1 MKHLLFAPAIAL
13 LAAMAL
19 VGCSDDNGG
28 TDPRIPAT
36 SVVVDVTEQEL
47 HVGETLQ
54 LTATPM
60 PANTT
65 DRVQWTSDEP
75 ATATVSETGL
85 VTAVALGSTSV
96 KAVCGEVSA
105 TCVIRVVE
113 PDPSEL
119 YDIISFEEEE
129 GMTDI
134 GGQRVTLGDIEVV
147 GGFAA
152 GVHSN
157 VFWAKPY
164 AEYGDP
170 DGIMGLTIDLPLFT
184 SDGNVWFGSYYCDC
198 TGWGSQMDTW
208 GGFVLSGNF
217 STSLDTY
224 NFANQFTVWADKG
237 ANASSICA
245 VGYVDTYSGGYA
257 VPTMVLSSAREVGYC
272 HLAPSAM
279 LATYTPTA
287 VSMDQFWFKVIV
299 TGYLGQTEVG
309 TVDCLLTDRGVTQSG
324 WTKVDLS
331 RLGQV
336 DRLTFTIDS
345 NDTGEWGVN
354 APAYFGLDEIG
365 FPKEEQ

>member
-1 MKHLLFAPAIAL
+1 MKHLLFVPAFAL

-54 LTATPM
+54 LTATPT

-65 DRVQWTSDEP
+65 DKVQWTSDDP

-134 GGQRVTLGDIEVV
+134 GGQKVTLGDIEVV
-147 GGFAA
+147 GGFAE
-152 GVHSN
+152 GVYSN

-170 DGIMGLTIDLPLFT
+170 EGIMGLTIDLPLFT

-208 GGFVLSGNF
+208 GGFVLSRNCNTSATSFDYADQF
-217 STSLDTY
+217 SVYAQS
-224 NFANQFTVWADKG
+224 G
-237 ANASSICA
+237 ANGSKTFAAAYCN
-245 VGYVDTYSGGYA
+245 GMMGGDYSAPTIVFTTTPRKVAYLYMAPLDDALHLLQVRLFGRGRPDVQLSDHRMAQGRIRRYGGCG
-257 VPTMVLSSAREVGYC
+257 TCQE
-272 HLAPSAM
+272 
-279 LATYTPTA
+279 
-287 VSMDQFWFKVIV
+287 Q
-299 TGYLGQTEVG
+299 LGG
-309 TVDCLLTDRGVTQSG
+309 R
-324 WTKVDLS
+324 
-331 RLGQV
+331 RLGQGGSYV
-336 DRLTFTIDS
+336 AGRGGQTDVRPR
-345 NDTGEWGVN
+345 GG
-354 APAYFGLDEIG
+354 
-365 FPKEEQ
+365 

>member
-1 MKHLLFAPAIAL
+1 MTA
-13 LAAMAL
+13 
-19 VGCSDDNGG
+19 CSDDDRQKGPNPG
-28 TDPRIPAT
+28 TDY
-36 SVVVDVTEQEL
+36 DVISFETTEGIVNPE
-47 HVGETLQ
+47 G
-54 LTATPM
+54 
-60 PANTT
+60 
-65 DRVQWTSDEP
+65 
-75 ATATVSETGL
+75 G
-85 VTAVALGSTSV
+85 AVALGECVLEGATS
-96 KAVCGEVSA
+96 GG
-105 TCVIRVVE
+105 TFQN
-113 PDPSEL
+113 L
-119 YDIISFEEEE
+119 YWTKSFSGYE
-129 GMTDI
+129 DYL
-134 GGQRVTLGDIEVV
+134 QN
-147 GGFAA
+147 
-152 GVHSN
+152 GVFN
-157 VFWAKPY
+157 TW
-164 AEYGDP
+164 
-170 DGIMGLTIDLPLFT
+170 LFGT
-184 SDGNVWFGSYYCDC
+184 SDQSVRFGSYWSYSSYGDY
-198 TGWGSQMDTW
+198 W

-245 VGYVDTYSGGYA
+245 VGYVETYSGGYA

>member
-65 DRVQWTSDEP
+65 DKVQWTSDDP

-134 GGQRVTLGDIEVV
+134 GGQKVTLGDIEVV

-208 GGFVLSGNF
+208 GGFVLSRNCN
-217 STSLDTY
+217 TS
-224 NFANQFTVWADKG
+224 
-237 ANASSICA
+237 ASSF
-245 VGYVDTYSGGYA
+245 DYA
-257 VPTMVLSSAREVGYC
+257 
-272 HLAPSAM
+272 
-279 LATYTPTA
+279 
-287 VSMDQFWFKVIV
+287 DQFSV
-299 TGYLGQTEVG
+299 YA
-309 TVDCLLTDRGVTQSG
+309 QSG
-324 WTKVDLS
+324 PMAARPLPQPIAT
-331 RLGQV
+331 
-336 DRLTFTIDS
+336 
-345 NDTGEWGVN
+345 
-354 APAYFGLDEIG
+354 A
-365 FPKEEQ
+365 

>member
-1 MKHLLFAPAIAL
+1 MKHLLFVPAFAL

-54 LTATPM
+54 LTATPT

-65 DRVQWTSDEP
+65 DKVQWTSDDP

-134 GGQRVTLGDIEVV
+134 GGQKVTLGDIEVV
-147 GGFAA
+147 GGFAE
-152 GVHSN
+152 GVYSN

-170 DGIMGLTIDLPLFT
+170 EGIMGLTIDLRCLRPTETSGSAPTIATVRVGGRKWIPGAVSSCRGTAIPLPLRSIMPT
-184 SDGNVWFGSYYCDC
+184 SFRSMPN
-198 TGWGSQMDTW
+198 
-208 GGFVLSGNF
+208 
-217 STSLDTY
+217 
-224 NFANQFTVWADKG
+224 
-237 ANASSICA
+237 
-245 VGYVDTYSGGYA
+245 
-257 VPTMVLSSAREVGYC
+257 RE
-272 HLAPSAM
+272 
-279 LATYTPTA
+279 PTA
-287 VSMDQFWFKVIV
+287 ARPLPQPIA
-299 TGYLGQTEVG
+299 T
-309 TVDCLLTDRGVTQSG
+309 
-324 WTKVDLS
+324 
-331 RLGQV
+331 
-336 DRLTFTIDS
+336 
-345 NDTGEWGVN
+345 
-354 APAYFGLDEIG
+354 A
-365 FPKEEQ
+365 

>member
-1 MKHLLFAPAIAL
+1 MLEGAY
-13 LAAMAL
+13 
-19 VGCSDDNGG
+19 SGG
-28 TDPRIPAT
+28 TFRNLYWTKSFSGYEDY
-36 SVVVDVTEQEL
+36 
-47 HVGETLQ
+47 LQ
-54 LTATPM
+54 DGVY
-60 PANTT
+60 NT
-65 DRVQWTSDEP
+65 WLFGTSDQ
-75 ATATVSETGL
+75 
-85 VTAVALGSTSV
+85 SV
-96 KAVCGEVSA
+96 
-105 TCVIRVVE
+105 R
-113 PDPSEL
+113 
-119 YDIISFEEEE
+119 
-129 GMTDI
+129 
-134 GGQRVTLGDIEVV
+134 
-147 GGFAA
+147 
-152 GVHSN
+152 
-157 VFWAKPY
+157 
-164 AEYGDP
+164 
-170 DGIMGLTIDLPLFT
+170 
-184 SDGNVWFGSYYCDC
+184 FGSYWSYSSMGDY
-198 TGWGSQMDTW
+198 W
-208 GGFVLSGNF
+208 GGFVLSGTF
-217 STSLDTY
+217 STSLDAY
-224 NFANQFTVWADKG
+224 DFANQFTVWADKG

>member
-1 MKHLLFAPAIAL
+1 MKHLLFVPAFAL
-13 LAAMAL
+13 LATMAL

-36 SVVVDVTEQEL
+36 LVVVDVTEQEL

-54 LTATPM
+54 LTATPT

-65 DRVQWTSDEP
+65 DKVQWTSD
-75 ATATVSETGL
+75 
-85 VTAVALGSTSV
+85 
-96 KAVCGEVSA
+96 
-105 TCVIRVVE
+105 
-113 PDPSEL
+113 D
-119 YDIISFEEEE
+119 
-129 GMTDI
+129 
-134 GGQRVTLGDIEVV
+134 
-147 GGFAA
+147 
-152 GVHSN
+152 
-157 VFWAKPY
+157 
-164 AEYGDP
+164 
-170 DGIMGLTIDLPLFT
+170 
-184 SDGNVWFGSYYCDC
+184 
-198 TGWGSQMDTW
+198 
-208 GGFVLSGNF
+208 
-217 STSLDTY
+217 
-224 NFANQFTVWADKG
+224 
-237 ANASSICA
+237 
-245 VGYVDTYSGGYA
+245 
-257 VPTMVLSSAREVGYC
+257 
-272 HLAPSAM
+272 SAM

-309 TVDCLLTDRGVTQSG
+309 TVDCLLTDHGVTQSG

>member
-65 DRVQWTSDEP
+65 DKVQWTSDDP

-134 GGQRVTLGDIEVV
+134 GGQKVTLGDIEVV

-170 DGIMGLTIDLPLFT
+170 DGIMGLTIDLPRNCNTSASSFDYADQFSVYAQSGANGSKTFAAAYCNGMMGGDYSAPTIVFT
-184 SDGNVWFGSYYCDC
+184 TTPREVAYLYMAPSTMLYTYYKYDSSAVADRTYSYRI
-198 TGWGSQMDTW
+198 TGWLKDES
-208 GGFVLSGNF
+208 
-217 STSLDTY
+217 
-224 NFANQFTVWADKG
+224 
-237 ANASSICA
+237 
-245 VGYVDTYSGGYA
+245 
-257 VPTMVLSSAREVGYC
+257 
-272 HLAPSAM
+272 
-279 LATYTPTA
+279 
-287 VSMDQFWFKVIV
+287 
-299 TGYLGQTEVG
+299 VG
-309 TVDCLLTDRGVTQSG
+309 TVDVELVRNSSVAEG
-324 WTKVDLS
+324 WVKVDLTS
-331 RLGQV
+331 LGEV
-336 DRLTFTIDS
+336 DKLTFAP
-345 NDTGEWGVN
+345 EGVN
-354 APAYFGLDEIG
+354 PNKDFDPVYFCLDEIALV
-365 FPKEEQ
+365 K

>member
-1 MKHLLFAPAIAL
+1 MTA
-13 LAAMAL
+13 
-19 VGCSDDNGG
+19 CSDDDRQKGPNPGPDYDVISFETTEGIVNPEGG
-28 TDPRIPAT
+28 
-36 SVVVDVTEQEL
+36 
-47 HVGETLQ
+47 
-54 LTATPM
+54 
-60 PANTT
+60 
-65 DRVQWTSDEP
+65 
-75 ATATVSETGL
+75 
-85 VTAVALGSTSV
+85 AVALGECVLEGSTS
-96 KAVCGEVSA
+96 GG
-105 TCVIRVVE
+105 TFQN
-113 PDPSEL
+113 L
-119 YDIISFEEEE
+119 YWTKSFSGYE
-129 GMTDI
+129 DYL
-134 GGQRVTLGDIEVV
+134 QN
-147 GGFAA
+147 
-152 GVHSN
+152 GVLN
-157 VFWAKPY
+157 TW
-164 AEYGDP
+164 
-170 DGIMGLTIDLPLFT
+170 LFGT
-184 SDGNVWFGSYYCDC
+184 SDQTVRFGSYWSYSSYGDY
-198 TGWGSQMDTW
+198 W

-257 VPTMVLSSAREVGYC
+257 VPTMVLSSSRTVGYC

-279 LATYTPTA
+279 LATYMPTD
-287 VSMDQFWFKVIV
+287 VSKDEFWYKVIV

-345 NDTGEWGVN
+345 NDTGQWGVN

>member
-208 GGFVLSGNF
+208 GGFVLSRNCNTSASSFDYADQF
-217 STSLDTY
+217 SVYAQS
-224 NFANQFTVWADKG
+224 G
-237 ANASSICA
+237 ANGSKTFAA
-245 VGYVDTYSGGYA
+245 A
-257 VPTMVLSSAREVGYC
+257 YC
-272 HLAPSAM
+272 NGM
-279 LATYTPTA
+279 
-287 VSMDQFWFKVIV
+287 M
-299 TGYLGQTEVG
+299 
-309 TVDCLLTDRGVTQSG
+309 GVTIPLRPLCLRRLRARWLISTWPPRRCSTPITSMTLRPWPTGRTATGSPDGSRMNLSVRWMWNLSG
-324 WTKVDLS
+324 TARWPKAGS
-331 RLGQV
+331 RLISR
-336 DRLTFTIDS
+336 RLARWTS
-345 NDTGEWGVN
+345 
-354 APAYFGLDEIG
+354 
-365 FPKEEQ
+365 

>member
-1 MKHLLFAPAIAL
+1 MKHLLFAPTIAL

-19 VGCSDDNGG
+19 VGCSDDNSG

-65 DRVQWTSDEP
+65 DKVQWTSDDP

-134 GGQRVTLGDIEVV
+134 GGQKVTLGDIEVV

-184 SDGNVWFGSYYCDC
+184 SDGNVWFGSYATVRVGVRKWIPGAVSSCRG
-198 TGWGSQMDTW
+198 TAIPQPLRSIMP
-208 GGFVLSGNF
+208 
-217 STSLDTY
+217 TSFRSMP
-224 NFANQFTVWADKG
+224 N
-237 ANASSICA
+237 
-245 VGYVDTYSGGYA
+245 
-257 VPTMVLSSAREVGYC
+257 RE
-272 HLAPSAM
+272 
-279 LATYTPTA
+279 PTA
-287 VSMDQFWFKVIV
+287 ARPLPQPIA
-299 TGYLGQTEVG
+299 T
-309 TVDCLLTDRGVTQSG
+309 
-324 WTKVDLS
+324 
-331 RLGQV
+331 
-336 DRLTFTIDS
+336 
-345 NDTGEWGVN
+345 
-354 APAYFGLDEIG
+354 A
-365 FPKEEQ
+365 

>member
-1 MKHLLFAPAIAL
+1 MYMKPLKHCLFVLAGVAAL
-13 LAAMAL
+13 TA
-19 VGCSDDNGG
+19 CSDDDRQKGPNPG
-28 TDPRIPAT
+28 TDYD
-36 SVVVDVTEQEL
+36 VVSFETTEGIVNPE
-47 HVGETLQ
+47 G
-54 LTATPM
+54 
-60 PANTT
+60 
-65 DRVQWTSDEP
+65 
-75 ATATVSETGL
+75 G
-85 VTAVALGSTSV
+85 AVALGECVLEGATS
-96 KAVCGEVSA
+96 GG
-105 TCVIRVVE
+105 TFQN
-113 PDPSEL
+113 L
-119 YDIISFEEEE
+119 YWTKSFSGYE
-129 GMTDI
+129 DYL
-134 GGQRVTLGDIEVV
+134 QN
-147 GGFAA
+147 
-152 GVHSN
+152 GVFN
-157 VFWAKPY
+157 TW
-164 AEYGDP
+164 
-170 DGIMGLTIDLPLFT
+170 LFGT
-184 SDGNVWFGSYYCDC
+184 SDQSVRFGSYWSYSSYGDY
-198 TGWGSQMDTW
+198 W

>member
-1 MKHLLFAPAIAL
+1 MKHLLFVPAFAL

-54 LTATPM
+54 LTATPT

-65 DRVQWTSDEP
+65 DKVQWTSDDP

-134 GGQRVTLGDIEVV
+134 GGQKVTLGDIEVV
-147 GGFAA
+147 GGFAE
-152 GVHSN
+152 GVYSN

-164 AEYGDP
+164 AGSTCRCLRPTETSGSAP
-170 DGIMGLTIDLPLFT
+170 TIATVRVGGRKWIPGAVSSCRGTAIPLPLRSIMPT
-184 SDGNVWFGSYYCDC
+184 SFRSMPN
-198 TGWGSQMDTW
+198 
-208 GGFVLSGNF
+208 
-217 STSLDTY
+217 
-224 NFANQFTVWADKG
+224 
-237 ANASSICA
+237 
-245 VGYVDTYSGGYA
+245 
-257 VPTMVLSSAREVGYC
+257 RE
-272 HLAPSAM
+272 
-279 LATYTPTA
+279 PTA
-287 VSMDQFWFKVIV
+287 ARPLPQPIA
-299 TGYLGQTEVG
+299 T
-309 TVDCLLTDRGVTQSG
+309 
-324 WTKVDLS
+324 
-331 RLGQV
+331 
-336 DRLTFTIDS
+336 
-345 NDTGEWGVN
+345 
-354 APAYFGLDEIG
+354 A
-365 FPKEEQ
+365 